1 MSYKA
6 DFRRSLEA
14 NPGRVHFAAH
24 SHHLWPDVSFD
35 AHAQAWLDAAALADR
50 KWDKVFGE
58 VIPRAQRQIARM
70 LTLPDPETLAF
81 APNVHDLFLRIVSC
95 LRRPPQGRPLR
106 VLSTDAEFHSFAR
119 QSARFEEDGEMA
131 VTRVAAEPFATFTE
145 RFARAAADGEW
156 DLVYV
161 SHVFFSSGYV
171 VPDLPRIVA
180 AVPSKDTFVVVDGY
194 HAFAAM
200 PVDLS
205 SVASRIFYVA
215 GGYKYAMAGE
225 GCCFV
230 HAPPGYGARPRDTGW
245 FAAFGALEGAQAT
258 DRVPYAPGGARF
270 MGATFDPTAIYRLDA
285 VLAWLERVGLTP
297 AKIHEHAHAMQAVF
311 LRELARGPSPLEPSQ
326 LVVPMSEPSRG
337 QFLTFQTARA
347 AELHARLLAANIVT
361 DVRGDRLRFGFGVY
375 HDEDDVVAGAARV
388 RAALG

>member
-6 DFRRSLEA
+6 DFRRFLEA
-14 NPGRVHFAAH
+14 SPGRVHFAAH
-24 SHHLWPDVSFD
+24 SHHFWPDVSFE
-35 AHAQAWLDAAALADR
+35 AHSQAWLDAAAMADR
-50 KWDKVFGE
+50 KWDKIFGE
-58 VIPRAQRQIARM
+58 IVPRAQKGVARM
-70 LTLPDPETLAF
+70 LGLADPSTIAF
-81 APNVHDLFLRIVSC
+81 APNVHDLLMRIVSC
-95 LRRPPQGRPLR
+95 LRRPEPGKPLR

-119 QSARFEEDGEMA
+119 QAARFEEDGEMA

-145 RFARAAADGEW
+145 RFAAAAAAGTW

-180 AVPSKDTFVVVDGY
+180 AVASKDTFVVIDGY

-205 SVASRIFYVA
+205 AIASRVFYVA
-215 GGYKYAMAGE
+215 GGYKYAMSGE

-245 FAAFGALEGAQAT
+245 FAAFGALDGAQEG
-258 DRVPYAPGGARF
+258 DRVPYAPDGARF
-270 MGATFDPTAIYRLDA
+270 MGATFDATSIYRLDA

-297 AKIHEHAHAMQAVF
+297 AKIHAHAHAMQAVF
-311 LRELARGPSPLEPSQ
+311 LREIGNGSLPLDASQ
-326 LVVPMSEPSRG
+326 LVVPMAETSRG
-337 QFLTFQTARA
+337 QFLTFRTPRA
-347 AELHARLLAANIVT
+347 AELHAKLLAANVVT

-375 HDEDDVVAGAARV
+375 HDEEDVVLGAARV